1 MLGMVPSQ
9 IANFGNLPYF
19 SILIFQIFLFVF
31 VKFKPIFILKHI
43 KKKLKGFEAFFA
55 SHDGQ
60 F

>member
-1 MLGMVPSQ
+1 MKLESM
-9 IANFGNLPYF
+9 GNLPYF
-19 SILIFQIFLFVF
+19 SISIFQIFFFVF